1 MSKIVEEMRIAMEN
15 MLKDAERMQ
24 DLVEEYNEF
33 VESNCNNE
41 DLVKEFD
48 EIEAMFTKFDK
59 IWKQPLSK
67 SRTNE
72 NTVEKNRR

>member
-1 MSKIVEEMRIAMEN
+1 MLKIVEEMRIAMKN

-59 IWKQPLSK
+59 IWKQSL
-67 SRTNE
+67 
-72 NTVEKNRR
+72 

>member
-41 DLVKEFD
+41 DLVKECD

-59 IWKQPLSK
+59 VWNQSL
-67 SRTNE
+67 
-72 NTVEKNRR
+72 

>member
-24 DLVEEYNEF
+24 DLIEEYNEF

-48 EIEAMFTKFDK
+48 EIEAMFTKFDR
-59 IWKQPLSK
+59 IWKQSL
-67 SRTNE
+67 
-72 NTVEKNRR
+72 

>member
-59 IWKQPLSK
+59 IWKQSL
-67 SRTNE
+67 
-72 NTVEKNRR
+72 

>member
-15 MLKDAERMQ
+15 MLKDVERIQ

-41 DLVKEFD
+41 DLVEEFD
-48 EIEAMFTKFDK
+48 KIETMFSKFDK
-59 IWKQPLSK
+59 VWKQSL
-67 SRTNE
+67 
-72 NTVEKNRR
+72 

>member
-33 VESNCNNE
+33 VESNCNDE

-59 IWKQPLSK
+59 IWKQSL
-67 SRTNE
+67 
-72 NTVEKNRR
+72 

>member
-24 DLVEEYNEF
+24 DLIEEYNEF

-48 EIEAMFTKFDK
+48 EIEAMFTKFDR
-59 IWKQPLSK
+59 IWKRSL
-67 SRTNE
+67 
-72 NTVEKNRR
+72 

>member
-15 MLKDAERMQ
+15 MLKDAERIQ

-59 IWKQPLSK
+59 IWKQSL
-67 SRTNE
+67 
-72 NTVEKNRR
+72 

>member
-24 DLVEEYNEF
+24 DLIEEYNEF

-59 IWKQPLSK
+59 IWKQSL
-67 SRTNE
+67 
-72 NTVEKNRR
+72 

>member
-24 DLVEEYNEF
+24 DLIEEYNEF
-33 VESNCNNE
+33 VESNCNDE

-59 IWKQPLSK
+59 IWKQSL
-67 SRTNE
+67 
-72 NTVEKNRR
+72 

>member
-48 EIEAMFTKFDK
+48 EIEAMFTKFNK
-59 IWKQPLSK
+59 IWKQSL
-67 SRTNE
+67 
-72 NTVEKNRR
+72 

>member
-15 MLKDAERMQ
+15 MLKDAEKMQ

-59 IWKQPLSK
+59 IWKQSL
-67 SRTNE
+67 
-72 NTVEKNRR
+72 

>member
-24 DLVEEYNEF
+24 DLIEEYNEF

-41 DLVKEFD
+41 DLVEQFD
-48 EIEAMFTKFDK
+48 EIDEMFEEFDK
-59 IWKQPLSK
+59 IWKQSL
-67 SRTNE
+67 
-72 NTVEKNRR
+72 

>member
-24 DLVEEYNEF
+24 DLIEEYNEF

-48 EIEAMFTKFDK
+48 EIDEMFEEFDK
-59 IWKQPLSK
+59 IWKQSL
-67 SRTNE
+67 
-72 NTVEKNRR
+72 

>member
-15 MLKDAERMQ
+15 MLKDVKRIQ

-41 DLVKEFD
+41 DLVEEFD
-48 EIEAMFTKFDK
+48 KIETMFSKFDK
-59 IWKQPLSK
+59 VWKQSL
-67 SRTNE
+67 
-72 NTVEKNRR
+72 

>member
-1 MSKIVEEMRIAMEN
+1 MSKIVEEMKIAMEN

-59 IWKQPLSK
+59 IWKQSL
-67 SRTNE
+67 
-72 NTVEKNRR
+72 

>member
-1 MSKIVEEMRIAMEN
+1 MSNIVEEMRIAMEN

-41 DLVKEFD
+41 DLVKEFE

-59 IWKQPLSK
+59 IWKQSL
-67 SRTNE
+67 
-72 NTVEKNRR
+72 